1 MEDIINNIS
10 SSFNNIEIKNTPI
23 STYVKQNNI
32 YPSEPLT
39 NKHIDNQH
47 NFHTHQN
54 KEKQVGCSKNEFV
67 RELKYILNIPK
78 KLNTDN
84 KIIIWMKQQVSLNNE
99 QEETKQMGY
108 EDKLEYMFDSI
119 NILNNIELYKLDC
132 FIKFDNCHTI
142 IKHINKKYNCNLSI
156 TLLRFHKYV
165 IFGDNAFK
173 KSIENEI
180 KKKIKNKRKNDI
192 QQSIIDV
199 KTHIIKKNDREDRM
213 KKRKMQ

>member
-1 MEDIINNIS
+1 MQQLHQPFLVKRRRMNEIYYHQ
-10 SSFNNIEIKNTPI
+10 SFNIDTI
-23 STYVKQNNI
+23 SI
-32 YPSEPLT
+32 
-39 NKHIDNQH
+39 
-47 NFHTHQN
+47 
-54 KEKQVGCSKNEFV
+54 
-67 RELKYILNIPK
+67 
-78 KLNTDN
+78 N
-84 KIIIWMKQQVSLNNE
+84 KISL
-99 QEETKQMGY
+99 
-108 EDKLEYMFDSI
+108 
-119 NILNNIELYKLDC
+119 
-132 FIKFDNCHTI
+132 
-142 IKHINKKYNCNLSI
+142 KYNCNLSI